1 MPGEA
6 AQDFAGSQEAL
17 SSHQLSEAHKGR
29 TTAADGTLHQLVTE
43 FRGSSEY
50 KSLSDSS
57 KRAYHT
63 YLNLIDAEFGDL
75 PLETLTAPE
84 IRGDFK
90 AWRDG
95 MAETPRKADYAW
107 TVLARLLSVAK
118 DRGRITVN
126 PRERGGRLYKAEWT
140 ENLWTEDHTSP
151 VSWMRPLRSCNW
163 PSCSPYGRGSVMAI
177 CAG

>member
-1 MPGEA
+1 M
-6 AQDFAGSQEAL
+6 
-17 SSHQLSEAHKGR
+17 
-29 TTAADGTLHQLVTE
+29 TE

-95 MAETPRKADYAW
+95 MAETPRKADYA
-107 TVLARLLSVAK
+107 
-118 DRGRITVN
+118 
-126 PRERGGRLYKAEWT
+126 
-140 ENLWTEDHTSP
+140 
-151 VSWMRPLRSCNW
+151 
-163 PSCSPYGRGSVMAI
+163 
-177 CAG
+177 